1 MKFKQIIAL
10 CRRSRTVCIYN
21 RFDGEGLTQYIGDGM
36 AIYACHGLPMMD
48 ADTVLQLFDVP
59 DQERKNWTVDVTLI
73 PDWALDLVGDYYS
86 GEQQLRPGNI
96 SITSGGVQY
105 MPIYPQTGAPIWI
118 DQQMLAPIT
127 GDYTLYKRREV
138 IAVKAGMFFVSALP
152 AINLDGAL
160 IAELNDIFARMT
172 EVHDAD

>member
-59 DQERKNWTVDVTLI
+59 DRERNEWTVCAIPI
-73 PDWALDLVGDYYS
+73 PDSALDIVGDRYP

-96 SITSGGVQY
+96 SIAAGGAQY
-105 MPIYPQTGAPIWI
+105 MPLFLQSGPPIWI
-118 DQQMLAPIT
+118 DRQMLAPIT
-127 GDYTLYKRREV
+127 GDYTLYKRGEIV
-138 IAVKAGMFFVSALP
+138 AAKSGLFFLAALP

-160 IAELNDIFARMT
+160 ITEFEDILTRMT
-172 EVHDAD
+172 EVHDET